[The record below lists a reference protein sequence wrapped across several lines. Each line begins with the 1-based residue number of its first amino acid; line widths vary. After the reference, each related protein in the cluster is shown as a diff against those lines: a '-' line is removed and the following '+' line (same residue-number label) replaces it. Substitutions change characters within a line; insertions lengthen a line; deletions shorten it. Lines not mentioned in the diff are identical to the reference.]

1 MVEPSQLPP
10 PAGTPSD
17 TRPSRRRNSSLMLAL
32 LGLIVL
38 CAIGI
43 FGYVTQSGI
52 RNSRAWVLHTY
63 DVRSELQN
71 LETQLAEA
79 RANALGYASSGDE
92 NQLKDF
98 RGHSINAEH
107 VLQNLRA
114 LTADNE
120 RQQYRLAE
128 MEALSR
134 KYLSEI
140 ESVATEAAARATRNS
155 AEPNPIRS
163 LEVRESEQKELVRA
177 MDDDEEL
184 LLQGRLATWD
194 HFFLRNTFILTI
206 TLAVAVIFLVFNIRF
221 LSREVSRTRELERMQ
236 RENTRSAR
244 ALSSRVLELQDAER
258 RKVARELHDS
268 VGQYLVGLKI
278 NLEQLLST
286 NPGLSPGNMKLLSD
300 TVDLTERSLV
310 EVRTISHLLHPP
322 LLDEVGLESAA
333 RWYVDGFARRSGLK
347 VNLQLARIANRFPKK
362 VELALF
368 RVLQE
373 SLTNVHRHANA
384 TSIDIMLA
392 CQDGSVT
399 LEVQDDGDGIS
410 RDILNRYRSGLAS
423 GVGLAGM
430 RERLAELEGVLEV
443 ESRSRGTAVKA
454 TIPAAKCQ
462 LQPDSVETS
471 PV

>member
-1 MVEPSQLPP
+1 
-10 PAGTPSD
+10 
-17 TRPSRRRNSSLMLAL
+17 MLAL
-32 LGLIVL
+32 LGVIVI

-43 FGYVTQSGI
+43 FGYVTQSGVG
-52 RNSRAWVLHTY
+52 NSRAWVLHTY
-63 DVRSELQN
+63 EVRSELQN

-79 RANALGYASSGDE
+79 RANALVYASSGDE
-92 NQLKDF
+92 SQLKDF
-98 RGHSINAEH
+98 RMHSVNIEQA
-107 VLQNLRA
+107 LQHLRA

-134 KYLSEI
+134 EYLSEI
-140 ESVATEAAARATRNS
+140 ESVATSAASRGARNS
-155 AEPNPIRS
+155 AESNPIRG
-163 LEVRESEQKELVRA
+163 LEVREAEQKEIVRA
-177 MDDDEEL
+177 MADDEQL
-184 LLQGRLATWD
+184 LLKGRLATWD
-194 HFFLRNTFILTI
+194 HFFLRDAFILAI
-206 TLAVAVIFLVFNIRF
+206 TLAVAVIFLVFNLRF
-221 LSREVSRTRELERMQ
+221 LSREIHRRGQLERMQ
-236 RENTRSAR
+236 RENARSAR

-258 RKVARELHDS
+258 RKIARELHDS

-286 NPGLSPGNMKLLSD
+286 NPGLSPGNMKLLND

-347 VNLQLARIANRFPKK
+347 VNLQIPRLANRLSKE

-384 TSIDIMLA
+384 TSIEIVLA
-392 CQDGSVT
+392 CHDGSVT
-399 LEVQDDGDGIS
+399 LAVKDDGDGIS
-410 RDILNRYRSGLAS
+410 RHILECYRSGLAS

-430 RERLAELEGVLEV
+430 RERLAELRGVLEV
-443 ESRSRGTAVKA
+443 EARSRGTVVKA
-454 TIPAAKCQ
+454 TIPATEWQ
-462 LQPDSVETS
+462 LQPDPVETS
-471 PV
+471 PA